1 MSLDSNIPAAPRAQ
15 PQTHINARVLVT
27 AAASGIGLATAKA
40 FLQAGAKVF
49 ICDLD
54 AGALANTLKANP
66 EFGGMVCDVSD
77 EAQVATLFAA
87 ALGNLGGLDVLV
99 NNAGVSG
106 PTALVEEMGF
116 DDWRRCLAVNLDSV
130 FLCSRLAAP
139 ILRQQG
145 SGSIVNMSS
154 TAGLFGL
161 PRRAPYA
168 SAKWAIRGLTRTLAQ
183 ELGPHGVRVNC
194 ICPGSVSGE
203 RIERV
208 IAAEA
213 ATTGQSEDQ
222 VRAHMTDYV
231 SLKTFVSP
239 QDIAN
244 AILFLTSEAGA
255 RISGQDFTIDGHT
268 ETF

>member
-1 MSLDSNIPAAPRAQ
+1 MSHLNQ
-15 PQTHINARVLVT
+15 RVLIT
-27 AAASGIGLATAKA
+27 AAVSGIGLAAAQA
-40 FLQAGAKVF
+40 FVRAGAKVF
-49 ICDLD
+49 VCDVD
-54 AGALANTLKANP
+54 ARQLAAALNDNP
-66 EFGGMVCDVSD
+66 AMAGMACDVSD
-77 EAQVATLFAA
+77 EAQVAAMFAA
-87 ALGNLGGLDVLV
+87 ALAQLGGLDVLV

-106 PTALVEEMGF
+106 PTALLEDMAFE
-116 DDWRRCLAVNLDSV
+116 DWRRCMAINLDSS
-130 FLCSRLAAP
+130 FLCARLAAP
-139 ILRQQG
+139 VLRQQR
-145 SGSIVNMSS
+145 SGCIINMGS

-168 SAKWAIRGLTRTLAQ
+168 AAKWAIRGLTRTLAQ

-213 ATTGQSEDQ
+213 AQTGQSEDE
-222 VRAHMTDYV
+222 VRTHMTDCV

-244 AILFLTSEAGA
+244 TMLFLASEAGA
-255 RISGQDFTIDGHT
+255 RISGQDIIVDGHT

>member
-1 MSLDSNIPAAPRAQ
+1 MSKNSNISVPPEAHM
-15 PQTHINARVLVT
+15 QTHSNVRVLVT

-54 AGALANTLKANP
+54 ADELAHTLKANP
-66 EFGGMVCDVSD
+66 AFGGMACDVSD
-77 EAQVATLFAA
+77 EAQVQALFAA
-87 ALGNLGGLDVLV
+87 ALGTLCGLDVLV

-139 ILRQQG
+139 ILRQQR
-145 SGSIVNMSS
+145 SGSIINMSS
-154 TAGLFGL
+154 TAGQFGL

-231 SLKTFVSP
+231 SLKTFVTP

-255 RISGQDFTIDGHT
+255 RISGQDITIDGHT